1 MATFYCVRFVKL
13 FTMVQRWLPIGL
25 LLVVSCAPA
34 QSGRGPGHY
43 VDTIKQFDVARNY
56 IVRIPKG
63 YKEGTATPVVLAL
76 HGLTA
81 NMDILAGTT
90 KVEDVADQEG
100 FICIIPNGLP
110 ENFRG
115 WNAGF
120 FAMAGTKDDVGFLT
134 TILDKVEKE
143 FTTDKKRIYVF
154 GHSNGAF
161 MAYYLGGVMS
171 DRFAAVA
178 GIAGTVGIP
187 NATTALKSVPAP
199 KNPISVLLIHGE
211 KDPMVAYKAGDKSLL
226 QGIGA
231 EESAK
236 WWAKQDG
243 CDEKPEVSECVK
255 DFACLTYYSHGKNG
269 TEVRLIST
277 YKGTHDIPGSY
288 NKNGRESASGVDAIA
303 EIWKFFKTHPK
314 Q

>member
-1 MATFYCVRFVKL
+1 MNT
-13 FTMVQRWLPIGL
+13 RWLPISL
-25 LLVVSCAPA
+25 LLLASCSPA

-43 VDTIKQFDVARNY
+43 VDSLKQFEVNRNY
-56 IVRIPKG
+56 IVRVPKG
-63 YKEGTATPVVLAL
+63 YKDGTPTPVVLAL
-76 HGLTA
+76 HGLSA
-81 NMDILAGTT
+81 NMDILADST
-90 KVEDVADQEG
+90 KIEDVADKEG
-100 FICIIPNGLP
+100 FICVIPNGVP

-120 FAMAGTKDDVGFLT
+120 FAMAGSKDDVGFIA

-143 FTTDKKRIYVF
+143 FTTDKERTYVF
-154 GHSNGAF
+154 GHSNGAM
-161 MAYYLGGVMS
+161 MAYYLGGMMS

-178 GIAGTVGIP
+178 GVAGTVGIP
-187 NATTALKSVPAP
+187 IATTSIKAVPAP

-211 KDPMVAYKAGDKSLL
+211 KDPMVAYKSGDKALL
-226 QGIGA
+226 QGVGA

-255 DFACLTYYSHGKNG
+255 DFACLTYYGHGKNG

-277 YKGTHDIPGSY
+277 YKGTHDIPGAY
-288 NKNGRESASGVDAIA
+288 RPGGRESLSGIDAIA
-303 EIWKFFKTHPK
+303 EIWSFFKAHPK